1 MKPKRL
7 SRTTVYQS
15 PWVNLYLDKVKFPNG
30 HVIENFHVLDF
41 DHTAVV
47 AVMENELGN
56 VLFTR
61 IYRYTTDVTDW
72 ELPAGGVETG
82 ETVIEATKREV
93 LEETGYA
100 SKNHRLVYSYYPM
113 NGSANKLF
121 HIVFCKAADKKQEF
135 DPNEVLEVRWYTRNE
150 IEQMIKD
157 RVITDGFALT
167 ALLLWLHDQ

>member
-1 MKPKRL
+1 M
-7 SRTTVYQS
+7 
-15 PWVNLYLDKVKFPNG
+15 
-30 HVIENFHVLDF
+30 
-41 DHTAVV
+41 
-47 AVMENELGN
+47 
-56 VLFTR
+56 
-61 IYRYTTDVTDW
+61 
-72 ELPAGGVETG
+72 
-82 ETVIEATKREV
+82 